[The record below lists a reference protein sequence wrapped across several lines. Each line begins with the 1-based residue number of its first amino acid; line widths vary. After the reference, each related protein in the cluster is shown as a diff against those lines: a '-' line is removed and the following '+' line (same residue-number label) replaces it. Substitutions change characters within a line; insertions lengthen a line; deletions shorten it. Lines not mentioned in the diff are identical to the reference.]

1 MNVFKDAILLN
12 VVSHLTVTSI
22 CASLKT
28 HILIKTTRNAN
39 VEKLDALMDKLKKTT
54 LMMAKNI
61 LESLNRLKTLNYNRI
76 F

>member
-28 HILIKTTRNAN
+28 HIPIKTTRNAN

-54 LMMAKNI
+54 LVMANNM